1 MNDTRKGM
9 PHSGLL
15 SRYLI
20 AALTFCV
27 AFAAAA
33 PPAAAASR
41 KDREKAK
48 QAWEKAQL
56 LKQDLASN
64 PDAARERYLELARTY
79 RGVYYSDPGFFAADD
94 AVFEEGRTYQE
105 IAERFGDNGSLER
118 AARLFRFLL
127 DNYPS
132 SRFRRE
138 ARERLAALGGPT
150 ATASRAEAGADKE
163 RAATP
168 TAMQSASAAPPQ
180 AAERVSAPGPAV
192 VRSIR
197 YWSTPGATRV
207 SIDFDRP
214 VTFTSSRISDPE
226 RLFFDLADATPAPEL
241 RTKSIEVGDAFLQR
255 IRMAQNRRNVLRLV
269 LDLNGRFDCSISQ
282 AENPFRIVLEIPGRP
297 AVAEAP
303 KPRREPVSAAEAEAR
318 KSVPA
323 ARGPATAPAP
333 VSAAA
338 VGVESASK
346 LHTVPEGER
355 FTTVKI
361 PESLQ
366 AGANAPAL
374 PAPAV
379 RLESSL
385 PTAARSGTPL
395 SAERNGKPAASV
407 PLPAIA
413 PAENAVLPKPSAPT
427 SAGDRTLARS
437 LGLKI
442 GRIVIDPGHGG
453 HDMGTVG
460 PDGLMEK
467 DLVLEV
473 ARILRRLLE
482 DNLGAEVILT
492 RDEDVF
498 VPLEERTAIANQHR
512 ADLFVSIHANSSSS
526 KGTSGVETYFLDFA
540 RSAAEREVAAREN
553 AAALLNYRDLEGLVW
568 KIARADK
575 MAESRE
581 LASTVQKSLYGGA
594 RQVFPATRNRG
605 VRSAPFVV
613 LIGAKMPSVLV
624 EVAFLSNPRDEKL
637 LKKDGPRLQLA
648 KALFH
653 GIEGYMKA
661 LGSEVVLTQSNG
673 AP

>member
-1 MNDTRKGM
+1 ML
-9 PHSGLL
+9 HSGLL

-20 AALTFCV
+20 AAVALCV
-27 AFAAAA
+27 ALAAAA
-33 PPAAAASR
+33 PPAPAASQ
-41 KDREKAK
+41 KDREKAR

-56 LKQDLASN
+56 LEQELAGN

-79 RGVYYSDPGFFAADD
+79 RGVYYADPGFFAADD
-94 AVFEEGRTYQE
+94 AVFGEGRTYQE
-105 IAERFGDNGSLER
+105 IAERFGDAGSAER

-127 DNYPS
+127 ENYPS

-150 ATASRAEAGADKE
+150 ATASRAEAGAEKE
-163 RAATP
+163 RAAE
-168 TAMQSASAAPPQ
+168 PPQ
-180 AAERVSAPGPAV
+180 AGERVSAAGPAV

-214 VTFTSSRISDPE
+214 VAFTSSRISDPE
-226 RLFFDLADATPAPEL
+226 RLFFDLADTTPAPEL

-255 IRMAQNRRNVLRLV
+255 IRMAQNRRNVLRVV
-269 LDLNGRFDCSISQ
+269 LDLNGRFDCSTSQ
-282 AENPFRIVLEIPGRP
+282 AENPFRIVLEIPGRR

-303 KPRREPVSAAEAEAR
+303 KSRREPVAAAEAEAH
-318 KSVPA
+318 KSVTT
-323 ARGPATAPAP
+323 ARGPAPAPAP

-338 VGVESASK
+338 VRLEQAPK
-346 LHTVPEGER
+346 LIPAPEGER

-366 AGANAPAL
+366 AGANALEP
-374 PAPAV
+374 PGPAV
-379 RLESSL
+379 RPESSL
-385 PTAARSGTPL
+385 PTAARSGIPL

-407 PLPAIA
+407 PLPVIA
-413 PAENAVLPKPSAPT
+413 PAENAFLPKPSAPT

-473 ARILRRLLE
+473 ARTLRRLLE

-512 ADLFVSIHANSSSS
+512 ADLFISIHANYSSS

-581 LASTVQKSLYGGA
+581 LASTVQKNLYGGA
-594 RQVFPATRNRG
+594 RRVFPATRNRG

-637 LKKDGPRLQLA
+637 LKKDGPRLELA
-648 KALFH
+648 RALFH

-661 LGSEVVLTQSNG
+661 LGSEVALTQSNG

>member
-1 MNDTRKGM
+1 ML
-9 PHSGLL
+9 HSGLL

-20 AALTFCV
+20 AAIALCV

-33 PPAAAASR
+33 PPHAAASQ
-41 KDREKAK
+41 KDRDKAK

-94 AVFEEGRTYQE
+94 AVYEEGRTYQE
-105 IAERFGDNGSLER
+105 IAERFGDTGSLER

-132 SRFRRE
+132 SRFRHE

-150 ATASRAEAGADKE
+150 ATAPRAEAGAEKE

-168 TAMQSASAAPPQ
+168 TAAQSAAAAQPQ
-180 AAERVSAPGPAV
+180 AAGRVSAAGPAI

-197 YWSTPGATRV
+197 YWSIPGATRV

-214 VTFTSSRISDPE
+214 VPFTSSRISDPE

-255 IRMAQNRRNVLRLV
+255 IRMAQNRRNVLRVV
-269 LDLNGRFDCSISQ
+269 LDLNGRFECSISQ

-297 AVAEAP
+297 AVAEEVPP
-303 KPRREPVSAAEAEAR
+303 KARREPVSAAEAEAR

-323 ARGPATAPAP
+323 ARAPATAPAS

-338 VGVESASK
+338 ASLEAAPK
-346 LHTVPEGER
+346 LRTVPEGER
-355 FTTVKI
+355 FTIIKI

-366 AGANAPAL
+366 AGANALAP
-374 PAPAV
+374 PGPAV

-385 PTAARSGTPL
+385 PTAARSGIPL

-407 PLPAIA
+407 PLPVVA

-540 RSAAEREVAAREN
+540 RSAVEREVAAREN

-594 RQVFPATRNRG
+594 RQVFPSTKNRG

-637 LKKDGPRLQLA
+637 LKKDGTRLQLA

-661 LGSEVVLTQSNG
+661 LGSEVALTQSNG

>member
-9 PHSGLL
+9 LHSGSH

-20 AALTFCV
+20 AAIGFSVLFAV
-27 AFAAAA
+27 ATSIAAGG
-33 PPAAAASR
+33 SQ
-41 KDREKAK
+41 KDREKAR

-56 LKQDLASN
+56 LKQGLASD
-64 PDAARERYLELARTY
+64 PDAARERYVELARTY
-79 RGVYYSDPGFFAADD
+79 RSVYYSDPGFYAADD
-94 AVFEEGRTYQE
+94 AVFEAGRTYQE
-105 IAERFGDNGSLER
+105 IGERFGDAGSLER
-118 AARLFRFLL
+118 AAGLFRFLL

-132 SRFRRE
+132 SRFCRE
-138 ARERLAALGGPT
+138 ARERLAVLGRPA
-150 ATASRAEAGADKE
+150 ATASRTEGNAEGAGATVPVAT
-163 RAATP
+163 RAAVV
-168 TAMQSASAAPPQ
+168 AAPQ
-180 AAERVSAPGPAV
+180 AAGPAV

-197 YWSTPGATRV
+197 YWSSPGLTRV
-207 SIDFDRP
+207 SIDLDRP
-214 VTFTSSRISDPE
+214 IQFSSSRISDPE
-226 RLFFDLADATPAPEL
+226 RLFFDLVDTTLAPEL
-241 RTKSIEVGDAFLQR
+241 RTKIIEVGDAFLQR
-255 IRMAQNRRNVLRLV
+255 IRMAQNRRNVLRVV
-269 LDLNGRFDCSISQ
+269 LDLNGRIECSISQ
-282 AENPFRIVLEIPGRP
+282 AENPFRIVLEIPGRR
-297 AVAEAP
+297 AVSTAP
-303 KPRREPVSAAEAEAR
+303 KAQSEPVAGADKGLLAARESAT
-318 KSVPA
+318 PA
-323 ARGPATAPAP
+323 APDPVAATPEPALK
-333 VSAAA
+333 VLS
-338 VGVESASK
+338 VR
-346 LHTVPEGER
+346 EGER
-355 FTTVKI
+355 FTTVRV
-361 PESLQ
+361 PDSLQ
-366 AGANAPAL
+366 AGASVAGL
-374 PAPAV
+374 PGPAV

-385 PTAARSGTPL
+385 PTAARSGIPL
-395 SAERNGKPAASV
+395 SAEKNGKPAASV

-482 DNLGAEVILT
+482 ENLGAEVILT
-492 RDEDVF
+492 RDEDLF
-498 VPLEERTAIANQHR
+498 IPLEERTAIANKHQ
-512 ADLFVSIHANSSSS
+512 ADLFISIHANSSSS

-581 LASTVQKSLYGGA
+581 LASTVQRSLYGGA
-594 RQVFPATRNRG
+594 RQVFPSTRNRG

-637 LKKDGPRLQLA
+637 LKKDGTRLQLA

-661 LGSEVVLTQSNG
+661 LGSEVALTQSNG